1 MLLFYKCVIHCSMNM
16 IKFIK
21 NKCDCSKKQAGE
33 CFKNRISCLLLTLVS
48 GLLPLILYLHL
59 TVQNRALLPFWSDF
73 VNPVCLGVLCSGIF
87 LMCRRLF
94 QNNLLAVLLSQ
105 LLTLFFYTYRSYNSF
120 VLDRLTQGV
129 TTLYLALFA
138 LFAVILILCFRK
150 WRFELSYRGNILFP
164 CVIFLLFLFQ
174 CISFLNLLSQQIS
187 EVDERFVHSAKV
199 SSSLPS
205 PNIYWIHCDG
215 LLGIRSFQKYFHDS
229 QDSFR
234 NELRAKS
241 FFIYD
246 SAYLTANCS
255 TKVAVTALMNPEF
268 YDRFLIHHVQPERKD
283 SWEFKNE
290 NLLAFYRLVANQFY
304 RSFESKAYSVAVVPY
319 DPWTNSYVGK
329 LSSMEEYKDIYL
341 KLKHLWIFGHLA
353 VRMPG
358 ALFFWK
364 DESPEI
370 LSVDYEKCPEADKE
384 FLDRNL
390 PYVHA
395 IQNLPIPD
403 HPTLTI
409 IKCFAAHVP
418 YAYDENGKLL
428 NTFPDHSDPEDYK
441 AQHLLTTRVLLWTVE
456 NILEKD
462 PDAVIVLQAD
472 HGLHCTT
479 ERQFREYFGEK
490 CNPQELWNQVFSAVR
505 IPRKF
510 RNGNEKYMA
519 QTPLNIVRYL
529 INSFVG
535 PGNCSYIK
543 PE

>member
-1 MLLFYKCVIHCSMNM
+1 M
-16 IKFIK
+16 I
-21 NKCDCSKKQAGE
+21 
-33 CFKNRISCLLLTLVS
+33 
-48 GLLPLILYLHL
+48 
-59 TVQNRALLPFWSDF
+59 
-73 VNPVCLGVLCSGIF
+73 
-87 LMCRRLF
+87 
-94 QNNLLAVLLSQ
+94 
-105 LLTLFFYTYRSYNSF
+105 
-120 VLDRLTQGV
+120 
-129 TTLYLALFA
+129 
-138 LFAVILILCFRK
+138 
-150 WRFELSYRGNILFP
+150 
-164 CVIFLLFLFQ
+164 
-174 CISFLNLLSQQIS
+174 
-187 EVDERFVHSAKV
+187 
-199 SSSLPS
+199 PS
-205 PNIYWIHCDG
+205 
-215 LLGIRSFQKYFHDS
+215 
-229 QDSFR
+229 
-234 NELRAKS
+234 
-241 FFIYD
+241 
-246 SAYLTANCS
+246 
-255 TKVAVTALMNPEF
+255 
-268 YDRFLIHHVQPERKD
+268 
-283 SWEFKNE
+283 
-290 NLLAFYRLVANQFY
+290 
-304 RSFESKAYSVAVVPY
+304 

-329 LSSMEEYKDIYL
+329 LSSMKEYIDIYL
-341 KLKHLWIFGHLA
+341 NLKQFWIFGHLA

-390 PYVHA
+390 PYIHA

-409 IKCFAAHVP
+409 IKCFSAHVP
-418 YAYDENGKLL
+418 YAYDETGKLL

>member
-1 MLLFYKCVIHCSMNM
+1 MKIIGLIRNQCN
-16 IKFIK
+16 
-21 NKCDCSKKQAGE
+21 CSKTQAGE
-33 CFKNRISCLLLTLVS
+33 RFENRISSLLLTLVS
-48 GLLPLILYLHL
+48 GLIPLILYLHL
-59 TVQNRALLPFWSDF
+59 TVQNRTLLPFWVDF
-73 VNPVCLGVLCSGIF
+73 INPVCIGLFCIGIF
-87 LMCRRLF
+87 LTGRRLF
-94 QNNLLAVLLSQ
+94 QNNLLAALLSQ
-105 LLTLFFYTYRSYNSF
+105 FPTLFFYTYRSYNSL
-120 VLDRLTQGV
+120 VLDRLTRGV
-129 TTLYLALFA
+129 STLYLALFA
-138 LFAVILILCFRK
+138 LFGVILILCFRK
-150 WRFELSYRGNILFP
+150 WKFESSYRGNIFFS
-164 CVIFLLFLFQ
+164 CVVFLLFLFQ
-174 CISFLNLLSQQIS
+174 CVSFLNLHFQQNS
-187 EVDERFVHSAKV
+187 CVDERFVHSPKV

-505 IPRKF
+505 IPKKF
-510 RNGNEKYMA
+510 RNGDEKYMA
-519 QTPLNIVRYL
+519 RTPLNIVRYL

-535 PGNCSYIK
+535 PGNCSYIN
-543 PE
+543 PQ

>member
-1 MLLFYKCVIHCSMNM
+1 MNM

-33 CFKNRISCLLLTLVS
+33 RFENRISCLLLTLVS
-48 GLLPLILYLHL
+48 GLIPLILYLHL

-73 VNPVCLGVLCSGIF
+73 VNPVCIGVLCSGIF
-87 LMCRRLF
+87 LTGRWLF

-105 LLTLFFYTYRSYNSF
+105 LLTLFFYTYRFYNSL
-120 VLDRLTQGV
+120 VLHCLTVGV
-129 TTLYLALFA
+129 TTLYLILFT
-138 LFAVILILCFRK
+138 LFGVILILCFRK
-150 WRFELSYRGNILFP
+150 WRFELSHKGSVFVA
-164 CVIFLLFLFQ
+164 CAIFLLFLFQ
-174 CISFLNLLSQQIS
+174 CASFLNLHFQQNS
-187 EVDERFVHSAKV
+187 CVDERFVHSPKV

-215 LLGIRSFQKYFHDS
+215 FLGIHSFQKYFHDS

-234 NELRAKS
+234 NELRKKS

-246 SAYLTANCS
+246 SAYLTASCS

-283 SWEFKNE
+283 SWRFKNE

-304 RSFESKAYSVAVVPY
+304 LAFEKKRFQVVTQPKDCWSF
-319 DPWTNSYVGK
+319 SYIERF
-329 LSSMEEYKDIYL
+329 SSMNEYYDVYLQTKSVDIFGYIARWMPNSFFVKNKEYL
-341 KLKHLWIFGHLA
+341 KTF
-353 VRMPG
+353 
-358 ALFFWK
+358 
-364 DESPEI
+364 
-370 LSVDYEKCPEADKE
+370 SVDRNNCPDVDEDYIQN
-384 FLDRNL
+384 NL
-390 PYVHA
+390 PYIHA

-418 YAYDENGKLL
+418 YAYDETGKLL
-428 NTFPDHSDPEDYK
+428 NTFPDYSDPEDYK
-441 AQHLLTTRVLLWTVE
+441 GQHLLTTRVLLWTVE

-490 CNPQELWNQVFSAVR
+490 CNPHELWNQVFSAVR
-505 IPRKF
+505 IPKKF
-510 RNGNEKYMA
+510 RNGEEKYMA

>member
-1 MLLFYKCVIHCSMNM
+1 MKIIGLIRNQCN
-16 IKFIK
+16 
-21 NKCDCSKKQAGE
+21 CSKTQTGE
-33 CFKNRISCLLLTLVS
+33 RFENRISSLLLTLVS

-73 VNPVCLGVLCSGIF
+73 VNPVCIGVLCSGIF
-87 LMCRRLF
+87 LTGRWLF
-94 QNNLLAVLLSQ
+94 RNNLLAVLLSQ
-105 LLTLFFYTYRSYNSF
+105 LLTLFFYTYRFYNSL
-120 VLDRLTQGV
+120 VLHCLTVGV
-129 TTLYLALFA
+129 TTLYLILFT
-138 LFAVILILCFRK
+138 LFGVILILCFRK
-150 WRFELSYRGNILFP
+150 WRFELSHKGSVFVA
-164 CVIFLLFLFQ
+164 CAIFLLFLFQ
-174 CISFLNLLSQQIS
+174 CASFLNLHFQQNS
-187 EVDERFVHSAKV
+187 CVDERFVHSPKV

-215 LLGIRSFQKYFHDS
+215 FLGIHSFQKYFHDS

-234 NELRAKS
+234 NELRKKS

-246 SAYLTANCS
+246 SAYLTASCS

-283 SWEFKNE
+283 SWKSKNE

-304 RSFESKAYSVAVVPY
+304 RTFEEKKYQIAVLPKDRWY
-319 DPWTNSYVGK
+319 AYVGRFP
-329 LSSMEEYKDIYL
+329 SMNEYYSFYLQAKRIDIFGYIARWMPGSFFVKNKEYL
-341 KLKHLWIFGHLA
+341 KAIRVYRNNCPDTH
-353 VRMPG
+353 
-358 ALFFWK
+358 
-364 DESPEI
+364 E
-370 LSVDYEKCPEADKE
+370 DYIQN
-384 FLDRNL
+384 NL
-390 PYVHA
+390 LYIHT

-403 HPTLTI
+403 QPALTI
-409 IKCFAAHVP
+409 IKCFSAHIP
-418 YAYDENGKLL
+418 YAYDKNGKLL

-479 ERQFREYFGEK
+479 ERQLREYFGEK
-490 CNPQELWNQVFSAVR
+490 CNPHELWNQVFSAVR
-505 IPRKF
+505 IPKKF
-510 RNGNEKYMA
+510 RNGDEKYMA

-543 PE
+543 PQ